1 MPSQRYLELARHA
14 AAVMEHET
22 WRGLVRACHELT
34 RGLTLDDVQAVAVGL
49 ERANA
54 ILDRFPSRP
63 ATETV
68 H

>member
-14 AAVMEHET
+14 AAVMDHET
-22 WRGLVRACHELT
+22 WRGLVCACHELT
-34 RGLTLDDVQAVAVGL
+34 RGMSLDDVQAVAVAL

-54 ILDRFPSRP
+54 VFDRFPGRP
-63 ATETV
+63 PCETV